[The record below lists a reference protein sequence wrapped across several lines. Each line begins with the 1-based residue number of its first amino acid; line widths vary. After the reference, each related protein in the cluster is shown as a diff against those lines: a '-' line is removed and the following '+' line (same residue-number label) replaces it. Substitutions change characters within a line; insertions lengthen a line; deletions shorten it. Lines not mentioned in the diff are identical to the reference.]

1 MKIHNTKAFTLIELL
16 VVIAIIAILAA
27 ILFPVFT
34 QAKSA
39 AKTIATVSNMKQIAL
54 AGIMYS
60 DDNDDV
66 NLPHQLCLNNAP
78 GFNASCGTPDAGY
91 YWYLG
96 SYLKS
101 KVIIFDQARG
111 VPVDTS
117 TGNAWSL
124 VPSISINRNGWSSY
138 ESLGTFVRAFRSAS
152 AQENISMRAAY
163 IVTAQVANQ
172 KVGYN
177 FTSDE
182 AYCPVVVNPTT
193 VSNTRF
199 QRAYL
204 AARFHKDRLVT
215 GFGDGHAGSVPS
227 GKVMKFNNTVAEAN
241 ECAGYNNAQYISS
254 QINTDF
260 WGTWYDST
268 R

>member
-1 MKIHNTKAFTLIELL
+1 MKITKNKGFTLIELL

-34 QAKSA
+34 QAKNSA
-39 AKTIATVSNMKQIAL
+39 KSIATVSNMKQIAL

-66 NLPHQLCLNNAP
+66 NLPHQLCINNGP

-91 YWYLG
+91 YWYLQN
-96 SYLKS
+96 YVKS
-101 KVIIFDQARG
+101 KAIVWDQARG
-111 VPVDTS
+111 VAADIT
-117 TGNAWSL
+117 TGNAWTL

-138 ESLGTFVRAFRSAS
+138 ESLGTFVRAFRVAS

-163 IVTAQVANQ
+163 IITAQVANQ
-172 KVGYN
+172 RVGYN

-193 VSNTRF
+193 VTNTRF

-204 AARFHKDRLVT
+204 AARFHRDRLVT
-215 GFGDGHAGSVPS
+215 GYGDGHAGSVPS
-227 GKVMKFNNTVAEAN
+227 AKIMKFNQTVADAN
-241 ECAGYNNAQYISS
+241 ECAGYNNSQYISS

-268 R
+268 K